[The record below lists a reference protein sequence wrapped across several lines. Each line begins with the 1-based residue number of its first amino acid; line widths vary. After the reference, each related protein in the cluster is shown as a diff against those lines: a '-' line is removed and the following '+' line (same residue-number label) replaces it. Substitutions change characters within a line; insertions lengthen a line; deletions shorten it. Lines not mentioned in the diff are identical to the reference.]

1 MARQR
6 RYRRDNSS
14 FDEEEEMWFEKE
26 DEPTEAASVD
36 AAGNKT
42 PPFDHAAAADEVAME
57 DNVAPWLAMP
67 TKPLIKGMTLCQSKE
82 MINVQKPHRIAPQN
96 IKQ

>member
-42 PPFDHAAAADEVAME
+42 PPFDHAAADEVAME